1 MLVLVCL
8 LCVSLFPASIWA
20 AGRGALVANVHS
32 PIIQNTRA
40 DTDHLSR
47 MLSVGMIRRFARN
60 GYLVSVPS
68 RTRSWYLHAIP
79 AANRYCRPW
88 TKLFLQRL
96 GRQFHAKF
104 GDKLRVTSLVR
115 SVTSQIALARRNGNA
130 AKALGP
136 LRSSHLTG
144 ATVDIS
150 KHSMSAREQRWM
162 RDVLFSL
169 REQGY
174 LYAIEEFQQP
184 TFHIMVYR
192 SYFDYV
198 AMVTGK

>member
-1 MLVLVCL
+1 MLSLVCIV
-8 LCVSLFPASIWA
+8 CVFLFPVSIWA

-32 PIIQNTRA
+32 PVIQNHRA
-40 DTDHLSR
+40 DADHLSR
-47 MLSVGMIRRFARN
+47 MLSVGMIHRFVRN

-88 TKLFLQRL
+88 TKLFLERL

-104 GDKLRVTSLVR
+104 GDRLRITSLVR
-115 SVTSQIALARRNGNA
+115 TVKSQISLSHRNGNA
-130 AKALGP
+130 ANAFGP

-150 KHSMSAREQRWM
+150 KHSMTAREQRWM

-169 REQGY
+169 REKGY

-192 SYFDYV
+192 SYLDYV
-198 AMVTGK
+198 ANVTR